1 MATTKISNL
10 PAIAAVTLDDN
21 IIINDGNSATTRVT
35 FQNFV
40 RSIETQNLTISG
52 NTTFSGSVSGI
63 SFNEIDDVDLTT
75 PPVID
80 QVLKW
85 NGTSW
90 VPGSGSIY
98 INDLIDV
105 DTTTDTPTDGQVL
118 MWVDADSKW
127 EPRTVSG
134 SGGGGAVDSVNGQTG
149 AVVLDADDV
158 SDASTT
164 NQFVT
169 SAQKALIDT
178 ALQPGNNISELANN
192 SNYLTA
198 ATGVTNVNGLGQ
210 GSITLDPDDLD
221 DTSTTHK
228 FVTSAQLGLIDN
240 AVQPTDSIGVHVDV
254 DVTTVAPLDKQSLVW
269 NNGDSEWQ
277 PGDAVPGLSWTLGA
291 SGTDHYTFTGPGFD
305 GAVTDPTIYLMR
317 GHTYKFVNTMNAHP
331 FQIQSTSGQG
341 GTAYSDGIT
350 GNGVTNGTLVWEVR
364 MDAPATLY
372 YQCTAHPDMGGTFTV
387 LS

>member
-10 PAIAAVTLDDN
+10 PAIATITLDDN
-21 IIINDGNSATTRVT
+21 LIVNDGNSATTRVT

-40 RSIETQNLTISG
+40 RSLETQNLTISG
-52 NTTFSGSVSGI
+52 NTTFTGTVTGI
-63 SFNEIDDVDLTT
+63 SIDELADVDLSVS
-75 PPVID
+75 PVAG
-80 QVLKW
+80 QFLKW
-85 NGTSW
+85 T
-90 VPGSGSIY
+90 GSAWIADNTISTLGG
-98 INDLIDV
+98 LTDV
-105 DTTTDTPTDGQVL
+105 DTTTDTPVDGQVL
-118 MWVDADSKW
+118 MWVAADSKW
-127 EPRTVSG
+127 KPRTTA
-134 SGGGGAVDSVNGQTG
+134 GGGGGGDVDSVNGQTG
-149 AVVLDADDV
+149 AVVLDADDI

-169 SAQKALIDT
+169 SAQKTSIGT
-178 ALQPGNNISELANN
+178 ALQPNDNVSELTNDA
-192 SNYLTA
+192 NYLTSA
-198 ATGVTNVNGLGQ
+198 SGVTNVNGLGQ

-221 DTSTTHK
+221 DTSTAHK
-228 FVTSAQLGLIDN
+228 FVTSAQQGLIDN

-269 NNGDSEWQ
+269 NNTDSEWQ

-291 SGTDHYTFTGPGFD
+291 DGTDHYTFTGPGFD

-317 GHTYKFVNTMNAHP
+317 GHTYKFVNGMGAHP

-341 GTAYSDGIT
+341 GTVYGDGIT